1 MRGTKRKRDTC
12 TVNSWVVTSEESHS
26 NPHEVVIGR
35 SEATGIVHGH
45 TGLTGEGSNQLRSD
59 QVTPISSYISEGP
72 TRWLGLRHGPTAQL
86 DGTGLRPI
94 QTQTD
99 HSSPAVRQVEGPVR
113 LGGGHAQHGNL
124 GTVPLSLASE
134 ASNWL
139 EARNPLTRRTE
150 RTGPAPLAGLNDS
163 ATPTGEIAIG
173 ERELTPEDFWSL
185 LRDASYEVW

>member
-1 MRGTKRKRDTC
+1 M
-12 TVNSWVVTSEESHS
+12 TSDESHS

-45 TGLTGEGSNQLRSD
+45 TGLAGEGSNQPRSD
-59 QVTPISSYISEGP
+59 QVTPVSSYKSEGP

-94 QTQTD
+94 QAQTD
-99 HSSPAVRQVEGPVR
+99 HSSPASRQVVGHANEEEGAGPVQ
-113 LGGGHAQHGNL
+113 LEGGYAQHGNL

-134 ASNWL
+134 ANNWL

-150 RTGPAPLAGLNDS
+150 RTGPAPLAGLNGS
-163 ATPTGEIAIG
+163 ATPTGEIAIE
-173 ERELTPEDFWSL
+173 ERDLTPEDFWSL
-185 LRDASYEVW
+185 LRDAGYEVW